1 MAKNRLNRLDVTC
14 KEPGHTDEHRDRR
27 HETSHDTCDPHSEIR
42 HRERWAQFE
51 MKEEQQRSLSEKI
64 VECVIS
70 AEKDAQAN
78 KKTGHENSSGRRFF
92 DHLDRNQNSAK
103 QKCVIEKF
111 VRREHPECEH

>member
-51 MKEEQQRSLSEKI
+51 MKEEQQRRLSEKI

-78 KKTGHENSSGRRFF
+78 KKTGHENSSGGRFF
-92 DHLDRNQNSAK
+92 DQADCNPDSAE
-103 QKCVIEKF
+103 QKRAIEKL
-111 VRREHPECEH
+111 VGWKHP